1 MFIIA
6 GYSIGIFFALIFA
19 CDKIAMNWD
28 VSVTGGTCINRP
40 GLYIA
45 TAVANIAS
53 DIVLFILPIP
63 MVRDLQIPLKQKVG
77 LSLIFAIGSL

>member
-19 CDKIAMNWD
+19 CDNIAMNWD
-28 VSVTGGTCINRP
+28 VTATGQCINRP

-53 DIVLFILPIP
+53 DIVLFVLPIP
-63 MVRDLQIPLKQKVG
+63 MVRGLQIPLKQKIG
-77 LSLIFAIGSL
+77 LSFIFAIGSL